1 MAAKSKL
8 TENMT
13 ACLKVLAQRHPERIW
28 RAAEFPYRSNHSMTA
43 LEKRGMVDHDM
54 YAGYGITSAGAEAI
68 GRADLFAEAQP
79 ATVTAQAAF
88 DLGDK
93 VLVAREGINSKSDE
107 KFRAREVGTVLP
119 SPDYKPG
126 YTRVQFSDIVMV
138 YLSPDELELW
148 KPADKDEY
156 TRLQQENADLI
167 IERDTMDA
175 DRKRLREELDRLR
188 KSNETLR
195 RHLHDLAM
203 LEGTEDVG
211 EHRERITILREYE

>member
-1 MAAKSKL
+1 MD
-8 TENMT
+8 TFE
-13 ACLKVLAQRHPERIW
+13 I
-28 RAAEFPYRSNHSMTA
+28 
-43 LEKRGMVDHDM
+43 
-54 YAGYGITSAGAEAI
+54 
-68 GRADLFAEAQP
+68 
-79 ATVTAQAAF
+79 
-88 DLGDK
+88 GDK
-93 VLVAREGINSKSDE
+93 V
-107 KFRAREVGTVLP
+107 
-119 SPDYKPG
+119 
-126 YTRVQFSDIVMV
+126 RVIGLTDVYAGRSGVIVDHLENGVNYRVKLDLGNNDMHRI
-138 YLSPDELELW
+138 YHASWLELW
-148 KPADKDEY
+148 KPAEPDTY